1 MASLAKDSRSPFYW
15 ARFRDASGREF
26 TRSTRE
32 RDRDKALLV
41 AQQMESLARE
51 GTSPEKPAPF
61 ELVVLPNPD
70 SIEPAH
76 LSNTLPSI
84 TSELEHFLESQ
95 SHLTKDDH
103 ERYEH
108 AVREFISFLGQDI
121 SALPLRALSH
131 EQLSAYQLLRRQKN
145 IPEKQLAFE
154 LQILRDVCQIA
165 FESGRV
171 PKNIVEEIS
180 SSPTEKHA
188 VKSFSV
194 DQIRALLRACD
205 DFRRGDDWRGV
216 IAVAFSLGGLLHDIA
231 NLRFRDV
238 SFERDQ
244 HTLRFPSVTPSP
256 APNAPHQLHPLLS
269 EYLLLRGVGM
279 NLSSFIFPALA
290 DRQLGGEDGLAA
302 EFGHLMAIAGI
313 ERQTPGDIL
322 PDGVRLI
329 YEYSERSLE
338 QVLASEHA
346 EAILSS
352 AFRIHLSRRQYG
364 ALERRQTQPQP
375 SQQQASYPQPPPM
388 QSYMAPRVQT
398 RTI

>member
-1 MASLAKDSRSPFYW
+1 
-15 ARFRDASGREF
+15 
-26 TRSTRE
+26 
-32 RDRDKALLV
+32 
-41 AQQMESLARE
+41 
-51 GTSPEKPAPF
+51 
-61 ELVVLPNPD
+61 
-70 SIEPAH
+70 
-76 LSNTLPSI
+76 
-84 TSELEHFLESQ
+84 
-95 SHLTKDDH
+95 
-103 ERYEH
+103 
-108 AVREFISFLGQDI
+108 
-121 SALPLRALSH
+121 
-131 EQLSAYQLLRRQKN
+131 
-145 IPEKQLAFE
+145 
-154 LQILRDVCQIA
+154 
-165 FESGRV
+165 
-171 PKNIVEEIS
+171 
-180 SSPTEKHA
+180 
-188 VKSFSV
+188 
-194 DQIRALLRACD
+194 
-205 DFRRGDDWRGV
+205 
-216 IAVAFSLGGLLHDIA
+216 
-231 NLRFRDV
+231 
-238 SFERDQ
+238 
-244 HTLRFPSVTPSP
+244 
-256 APNAPHQLHPLLS
+256 
-269 EYLLLRGVGM
+269 M